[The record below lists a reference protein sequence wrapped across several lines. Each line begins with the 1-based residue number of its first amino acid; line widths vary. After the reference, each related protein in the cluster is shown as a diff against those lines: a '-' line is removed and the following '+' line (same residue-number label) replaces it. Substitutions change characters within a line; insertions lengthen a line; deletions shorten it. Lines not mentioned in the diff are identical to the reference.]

1 MQTENIVVD
10 RLEARAL
17 WRKYRAHQHYS
28 KPIDRE
34 IGLTYQRIAQ
44 GKVVIRALASVVAAG
59 VNEQNLPK
67 LAIVRADATTCF
79 YEWYRDG
86 GARFSKDPWPKT
98 NHRRNYIDFP
108 PGSFPQPAESRNR
121 TWSRAQAIVPLI
133 PLDIRPRRGLENYH
147 LLWEAVWQPA
157 PPVDPMLLRRIG
169 EADLWVVVAAW
180 DLTEVERAALAARIP
195 VR

>member
-1 MQTENIVVD
+1 METQQIIVD
-10 RLEARAL
+10 REQARAL
-17 WRKYRAHQHYS
+17 FRKYRAHQHYS
-28 KPIDRE
+28 RPIDKE

-44 GKVVIRALASVVAAG
+44 GKVVIQALASVIAAG

-67 LAIVRADATTCF
+67 LAICRADATTCF
-79 YEWYRDG
+79 YEWFRDG
-86 GARFSKDPWPKT
+86 GARFAKDQWVKA
-98 NHRRNYIDFP
+98 NHRKSYIDFP
-108 PGSFPQPAESRNR
+108 PGSFPQPVQTNR

-133 PLDIRPRRGLENYH
+133 PIDIRPRRGLENYH
-147 LLWEAVWQPA
+147 VLWEAVWQPA

-180 DLTEVERAALAARIP
+180 ELTEVERAALAARIP